1 MEKTVLLKK
10 IQMKCPVCE
19 KVHEVEERKRVAT
32 TIIKDE
38 KIDYEEKYYYCANSK
53 EENEFETGGMTN
65 QNLLNARNAYRIKR
79 DLLTSDGIVE
89 IREKYG
95 LSQVDLA
102 RLLGWGEAT
111 VSRYESK
118 AIQDDAYDAMLRLIK
133 DNPFQALKFLRKNGD
148 KFSVAKRHEIR
159 KKIIEKLDF
168 YGKEFLARQMLEGEY
183 VEFDEPSEV
192 NGYVSLNVD
201 KIEAVTSYLAKNMM
215 DFCKVKLMNC
225 LWCADAWAYKRNGKA
240 ISGLVYRHE
249 TIGMFPIGHY
259 NLINLENLNVK
270 EEFTSNF
277 ESVFLIFPSE
287 KADYS
292 ILHKEEL
299 KILDE
304 VVNKFKDC
312 KASEIVRYV
321 KEGREYNETF
331 NGEIVSFSLIKER

>member
-53 EENEFETGGMTN
+53 EENEFETEGMTN

-183 VEFDEPSEV
+183 VEFD
-192 NGYVSLNVD
+192 
-201 KIEAVTSYLAKNMM
+201 YLVQYFQFFFMQNRIIRLFTWKNQ
-215 DFCKVKLMNC
+215 KN
-225 LWCADAWAYKRNGKA
+225 R
-240 ISGLVYRHE
+240 
-249 TIGMFPIGHY
+249 
-259 NLINLENLNVK
+259 
-270 EEFTSNF
+270 
-277 ESVFLIFPSE
+277 
-287 KADYS
+287 
-292 ILHKEEL
+292 L
-299 KILDE
+299 KIARKFFLYIQIFQIYK
-304 VVNKFKDC
+304 VVMSDRKHSYRLMTVHQTGYC
-312 KASEIVRYV
+312 
-321 KEGREYNETF
+321 
-331 NGEIVSFSLIKER
+331 FSISLVCPCIRTPQTIH